1 MISSIQ
7 KLTVTTLS
15 VILCLFTIVAVN
27 YPVLQPQSA
36 LAIFIM
42 LGLVLCFLTY
52 PSFKSLKWN
61 ESQHGHDAGA
71 SSFWQKLDR
80 VIGVILAVA
89 SVVCFTYVF
98 VQTEPFEFFRQH
110 FWSGGMS
117 LESRAAAETT
127 FDFAVGAVGIVLV
140 LEAARRSIGWI
151 VPALAVLFICHAYF
165 APRLPDWA
173 LPHTGLNP
181 TQIIS
186 CTFLQSLGV
195 LGQAA
200 GVMFKYVFLFVLFG
214 AFLEMSGAT
223 QFIIDFSRRIFGN
236 SPGGPAKM
244 SVLASGLMGSLSG
257 SAVANAVTTGAFTIP
272 MMKSAGFKP
281 HVAGG
286 VEAATASGGAL
297 VPPVMGAGA
306 YMMLEFIE
314 RPAGQP
320 QVTFLEIAKAALIPA
335 ILYYFSLWMI
345 VHLQAKRVR
354 ARQVDQPAKKQAE
367 GRLWEFEAV
376 VFFGALV
383 SLISLLVI
391 GFSPFRAVTGSLVLI
406 LVLSA
411 LRPQLKLSTEARVS
425 ALACFASVVLLHQ
438 CLGFVEAL
446 GTSQSGL
453 LNNFLPTSWSHP
465 VSGEVQFWL
474 VFESLLNSSF
484 VGLLA
489 LLIFGM
495 IHPAW
500 RPGILTAMRKASS
513 NGVSLVAASA
523 CVGIVIGIVQTVNMP
538 QDFAAAIK
546 GVVESNLLLAL
557 IGIMVCSLVLG
568 MGVPSVV
575 CYLLMATLMG
585 ALLGQLGVDPLAAHM
600 FIFYFGMMS
609 MVTPPVALAAYAT
622 ASIAEARPMATS
634 WAAFRFA
641 LIGFA
646 LPFMF
651 VYQPELLMLGEDGK
665 SLGWS
670 DWLTVSM
677 STGSAVLGII
687 ALAIGITGQLKGR
700 VNFLGR
706 GVAVAAAVLILTPH
720 LTIAGRDVGGLVTL
734 AGLGSLSL
742 LAAVHW
748 TTRRTPELV

>member
-1 MISSIQ
+1 M
-7 KLTVTTLS
+7 
-15 VILCLFTIVAVN
+15 FTIVAVN

-42 LGLVLCFLTY
+42 LGLVLCFLNY
-52 PSFKSLKWN
+52 PSFTFLEPKVDDQGQRITDGGILWKI
-61 ESQHGHDAGA
+61 
-71 SSFWQKLDR
+71 DR
-80 VIGVILAVA
+80 VVGVLLALA

-98 VQTEPFEFFRQH
+98 VQTEPLDFFREH
-110 FWSGGMS
+110 FWSGGVS
-117 LESRAAAETT
+117 LESRAAAETSS
-127 FDFAVGAVGIVLV
+127 DFVMGALGILLV

-151 VPALAVLFICHAYF
+151 VPGLAVLFMCHAYF
-165 APRLPDWA
+165 ARSMPDWA
-173 LPHTGLNP
+173 LPHTGLNA
-181 TQIIS
+181 TQVIS

-223 QFIIDFSRRIFGN
+223 QFIIDFSQRMFGN
-236 SPGGPAKM
+236 SPGGPAKI
-244 SVLASGLMGSLSG
+244 SVLSSGLMGSLSG

-272 MMKSAGFKP
+272 MMKHSGFKP

-286 VEAATASGGAL
+286 IEAATASGGAL

-335 ILYYFSLWMI
+335 ILYYLSLFLI
-345 VHLQAKRVR
+345 VHLHSRR
-354 ARQVDQPAKKQAE
+354 IHARQTEEPSAQPVE
-367 GRLWEFEAV
+367 GRLWSFEAV
-376 VFFGALV
+376 VFFGALA
-383 SLISLLVI
+383 SLIALLLV

-406 LVLSA
+406 LLLSA
-411 LRPQLKLSTEARVS
+411 LRPQLNLSTSARVS
-425 ALACFASVVLLHQ
+425 ALVCFVVVVVLHQ
-438 CLGFVEAL
+438 CLGLMEDWMEMQTGVL
-446 GTSQSGL
+446 R
-453 LNNFLPTSWSHP
+453 NFLPMPWYHP
-465 VSGEVQFWL
+465 IEGHMTFWL
-474 VFESLLNSSF
+474 VLESLLNSSF

-489 LLIFGM
+489 LLVFGM
-495 IHPAW
+495 VDSAW
-500 RPGILTAMRKASS
+500 RPEVLGAMRKAAE

-546 GVVESNLLLAL
+546 GVVESNLPLAL
-557 IGIMVCSLVLG
+557 VGIMVCSLILG

-622 ASIAEARPMATS
+622 ASIAEAKPLATS

-641 LIGFA
+641 LIGFT
-646 LPFMF
+646 LPYMF
-651 VYQPELLMLGEDGK
+651 VYRPELLLMGADGGE
-665 SLGWS
+665 
-670 DWLTVSM
+670 LTA
-677 STGSAVLGII
+677 GSIPAVAVAVTAAVLGVL
-687 ALAIGITGQLKGR
+687 ALAMGLTGYLRSRLSVPVR
-700 VNFLGR
+700 VLAF
-706 GVAVAAAVLILTPH
+706 AAAGLLLLPH
-720 LTIAGRDVGGLVTL
+720 LQVAGRDVGLLVNLIGLVLLGAVIVGNWFATPKKSL
-734 AGLGSLSL
+734 A
-742 LAAVHW
+742 
-748 TTRRTPELV
+748 